1 MKEPGD
7 MFAEASAII
16 DNLPVLHA
24 IAAELEASRLCMEQL
39 GMTLCLDPNLVQA
52 HLPALQKLDELGQ
65 RQFCLAQVLRCLA
78 QVLRAADMRTAVADI
93 PLDALRD
100 RMAEY
105 IEGRQR
111 S

>member
-1 MKEPGD
+1 MKDPGD

-24 IAAELEASRLCMEQL
+24 IAAELEASRQCMEQL
-39 GMTLCLDPNLVQA
+39 GMTLCLDPNLVRS

-65 RQFCLAQVLRCLA
+65 RQFCLAQVLR
-78 QVLRAADMRTAVADI
+78 AADMRTAMAHI

-100 RMAEY
+100 RMAEHVQGQ
-105 IEGRQR
+105 EQN
-111 S
+111 

>member
-24 IAAELEASRLCMEQL
+24 IAAELEASRLCMEEL

-52 HLPALQKLDELGQ
+52 HLPALQKLEELGQ
-65 RQFCLAQVLRCLA
+65 RQFCLAQVLR
-78 QVLRAADMRTAVADI
+78 AADMRTAIADI

-105 IEGRQR
+105 MQGRQ
-111 S
+111 SG

>member
-1 MKEPGD
+1 
-7 MFAEASAII
+7 MFAQASAFI

-24 IAAELEASRLCMEQL
+24 IAAELEASRQCMEQL

-65 RQFCLAQVLRCLA
+65 RQFCLAQVLRA
-78 QVLRAADMRTAVADI
+78 GDMRTAIAHI

-100 RMAEY
+100 RMAEHVQ
-105 IEGRQR
+105 EPERDGVFE
-111 S
+111 

>member
-1 MKEPGD
+1 
-7 MFAEASAII
+7 MFAQASAII

-39 GMTLCLDPNLVQA
+39 GMTLCLDPDLVQA

-65 RQFCLAQVLRCLA
+65 RQFCLAQVLRS
-78 QVLRAADMRTAVADI
+78 ADMRAAVADI

-100 RMAEY
+100 RMGEY
-105 IEGRQR
+105 IQGREGG
-111 S
+111 